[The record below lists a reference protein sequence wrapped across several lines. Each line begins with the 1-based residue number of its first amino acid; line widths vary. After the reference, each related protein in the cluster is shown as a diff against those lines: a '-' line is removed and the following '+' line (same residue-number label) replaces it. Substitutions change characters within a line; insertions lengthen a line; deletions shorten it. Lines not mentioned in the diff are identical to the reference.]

1 MPKTEAM
8 TQRAEHSTVMDR
20 LAIDDLI
27 TGYAIAVDDGDWP
40 AYLALFTPDGRADY
54 RSAGGIEGTVEEIAA
69 WLADT
74 LRLFSVRQHLIVNRR
89 IRVGSLD
96 GASGDTATVQA
107 RLSQPDATGRHR
119 GGRRRRPH
127 RPQLHLRGPLRVH
140 RPPHPGRL
148 AAERRRRPREVAA
161 GASHRLTGPQR
172 ARTPRR
178 SGRGSPWWLRES
190 AISAGAPCS

>member
-1 MPKTEAM
+1 M

-54 RSAGGIEGTVEEIAA
+54 RSAGGIEGTVEEIAT

-96 GASGDTATVQA
+96 GASGDTATVQTDY
-107 RLSQPDATGRHR
+107 LNPM
-119 GGRRRRPH
+119 
-127 RPQLHLRGPLRVH
+127 
-140 RPPHPGRL
+140 
-148 AAERRRRPREVAA
+148 
-161 GASHRLTGPQR
+161 RLTGTAADGDGGPTAPNFTCAGR
-172 ARTPRR
+172 YAFTARRTPDGWRL
-178 SGRGSPWWLRES
+178 SGVVVHEKWRQVPP
-190 AISAGAPCS
+190 AA